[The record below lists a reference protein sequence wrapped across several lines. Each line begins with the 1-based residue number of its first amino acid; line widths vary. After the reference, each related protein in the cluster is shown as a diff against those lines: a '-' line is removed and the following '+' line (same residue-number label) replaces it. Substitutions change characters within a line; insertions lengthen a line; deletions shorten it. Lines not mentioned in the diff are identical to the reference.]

1 MQSINPVNDILK
13 SISRLPEDEQFFIV
27 DILNKRINELKRTR
41 LVLRA
46 KEAEDNYKAGK
57 YTSGSVSDLMG
68 IVSND

>member
-1 MQSINPVNDILK
+1 MQSINQVNDILK

-46 KEAEDNYKAGK
+46 DRKQ
-57 YTSGSVSDLMG
+57 L
-68 IVSND
+68 

>member
-46 KEAEDNYKAGK
+46 KEAENNYNAGK
-57 YTSGSVSDLMG
+57 CTSGSVSDLMG
-68 IVSND
+68 IISND